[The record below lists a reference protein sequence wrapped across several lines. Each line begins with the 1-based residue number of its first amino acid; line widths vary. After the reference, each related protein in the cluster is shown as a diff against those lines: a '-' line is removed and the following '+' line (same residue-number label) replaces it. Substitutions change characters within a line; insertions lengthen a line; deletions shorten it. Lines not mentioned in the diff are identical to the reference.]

1 MITLNTITEAIAKNK
16 RKLNKENITI
26 MKVLLLADV
35 KGQGKKDQIVE
46 VSDGYARNFLFPKKL
61 AVVADAKVMSETK
74 SKEEAKQFRLKEEK
88 AAAKALCERLAGL
101 TVTIKATSGADG
113 RLYGSVT
120 AKDIAEKLMEQH
132 KIEIDK
138 RKLVLGE
145 NIKTYG
151 TYEIDVKVYPE
162 ISGKLKVKVTE

>member
-1 MITLNTITEAIAKNK
+1 
-16 RKLNKENITI
+16 

-61 AVVADAKVMSETK
+61 AVVADNKVLSENK

-88 AAAKALCERLAGL
+88 AAAKALAEKISTL
-101 TVTIKATSGADG
+101 TVKISASSGSDG
-113 RLYGSVT
+113 RLYGSIT
-120 AKDIAEKLMEQH
+120 TKDIAEELNKQY

-138 RKLVLGE
+138 RKLSLSE
-145 NIKTYG
+145 NIKAYG
-151 TYEIDVKVYPE
+151 TYNVEVKVYPE
-162 ISGKLKVKVTE
+162 ISATLKVTVSQ